1 MSAEV
6 PGLMTVRRVIRCSAL
21 ARHLHPPPLAA
32 TPHTRTHTHSNKHN
46 HLLFPELPTLD
57 STAHLHTIHRKGLLF
72 PIKTAV
78 LFFASRHHGGTE
90 LGRKRY
96 LFEITRLKR
105 YTLPFSSQNTTM
117 K

>member
-6 PGLMTVRRVIRCSAL
+6 PGLMTVRCVISWLFRFSPSFT
-21 ARHLHPPPLAA
+21 PP
-32 TPHTRTHTHSNKHN
+32 TPHSNKHN
-46 HLLFPELPTLD
+46 HLLFPELRTLD
-57 STAHLHTIHRKGLLF
+57 STGHLHTSHRKGLLF

-90 LGRKRY
+90 LGGKRY
-96 LFEITRLKR
+96 LFEITRLKDILR
-105 YTLPFSSQNTTM
+105 PSAAKTL

>member
-6 PGLMTVRRVIRCSAL
+6 PGLMMVRRVISSLFRFSPSFT
-21 ARHLHPPPLAA
+21 PPPQ
-32 TPHTRTHTHSNKHN
+32 PHNPTRTHSNKHN
-46 HLLFPELPTLD
+46 YLLFPELCSLD
-57 STAHLHTIHRKGLLF
+57 PIAHLHTSRRKGLLF

-90 LGRKRY
+90 LGGKRY

-105 YTLPFSSQNTTM
+105 YPSLFSSQNTIL